1 MGAFSSYFF
10 TLFFTFYF
18 YKRIIVT
25 MKKNDF
31 TKGKIS
37 SQIMHLAIPMTFAQL
52 VNVLYNVV
60 DRMYIGRIAN
70 VGSIALSGVG
80 ITFPIITIIIAF
92 ANLAGNG
99 GAPLSSIERGKGNDE
114 KASLIMGNS
123 FLMLCVFSVILT
135 LVVYVIKEPVL
146 YLFGASKE
154 TFSYANE
161 YLSIYVLGT
170 LFTLISLGL
179 NAYINAQGFAKQG
192 MLTICIGAIINLI
205 FDPLFIFTFNMGVK
219 GAALVSVIAQF
230 ISMVWTI
237 YFLRSD
243 LSILKLSKK
252 YMRWNWSI
260 SFEILSLGL
269 SGFIMAITNSIVQ
282 IVCNATLSVYGGD
295 IYIGIM
301 TIINSVR
308 EMMFMPVS
316 GITSA
321 SQPVMSYNYG
331 ANKHDRVKQCIR
343 FMSVVCVVYSLLSWL
358 VLFLFPEAFIR
369 IFSSDSKTIALGI
382 PAFHIYYFG
391 IFFMAFQ
398 FSAQSTFTALNKPK
412 QAVFF
417 SIFRKVIIVTPL
429 TILLPTLPSIGIMG
443 VFLAEPISNLIGGL
457 ASYLTMYFSV
467 YIKLKPE
474 D

>member
-1 MGAFSSYFF
+1 
-10 TLFFTFYF
+10 
-18 YKRIIVT
+18 

-37 SQIMHLAIPMTFAQL
+37 SQILQLALPMTFAQL

-60 DRMYIGRIAN
+60 DRMYIGRIED

-80 ITFPIITIIIAF
+80 ITFPIITILIAF

-99 GAPLSSIERGKGNDE
+99 GAPLSSIERGRGNEE

-123 FLMLCVFSVILT
+123 FLMLCFFSVLLTIL
-135 LVVYVIKEPVL
+135 VYIIKEPVL
-146 YLFGASKE
+146 YLFGASSE
-154 TFSYANE
+154 TFSYAND
-161 YLSIYVLGT
+161 YLSIYVIGT
-170 LFTLISLGL
+170 LFTLLSLGL
-179 NAYINAQGFAKQG
+179 NSYINAQGFAKQG

-205 FDPLFIFTFNMGVK
+205 FDPLFIFTFKMGVK
-219 GAALVSVIAQF
+219 GAALVSVLAQF

-237 YFLRSD
+237 LFLRSD
-243 LSILKLSKK
+243 HSILKLSKK
-252 YMRWNWSI
+252 YMKIDLSI
-260 SFEILSLGL
+260 ILEILSLGL
-269 SGFIMAITNSIVQ
+269 SGFIMAITNSVVQ
-282 IVCNATLSVYGGD
+282 IVCNATLSIYGGD
-295 IYIGIM
+295 VYIGIM

-321 SQPVMSYNYG
+321 AQPVMSYNYG
-331 ANKHDRVKQCIR
+331 AQKPLRVKTGIR
-343 FMSVVCVVYSLLSWL
+343 FMSIVCVIYSLLAWL
-358 VLFLFPEAFIR
+358 ILFLFPELFIR
-369 IFSSDSKTIALGI
+369 IFSSDAQTITLGI

-417 SIFRKVIIVTPL
+417 SIFRKVVIVTPL
-429 TILLPTLPSIGIMG
+429 TLFLPTIPSIGIMG
-443 VFLAEPISNLIGGL
+443 VFLAEPISNLIGGA
-457 ASYLTMYFSV
+457 ASYLTMYFTV
-467 YIKLKPE
+467 YKKLN
-474 D
+474 